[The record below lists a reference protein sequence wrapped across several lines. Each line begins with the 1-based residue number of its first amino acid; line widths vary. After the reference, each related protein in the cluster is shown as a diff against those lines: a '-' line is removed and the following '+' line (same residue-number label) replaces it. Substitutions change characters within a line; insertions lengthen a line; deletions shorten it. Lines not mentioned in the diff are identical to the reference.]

1 MQVTVKAV
9 YSVEANKELED
20 MMNSKAHFITLG
32 GKNGRTSSNEAIQA
46 LYNLTLA
53 LPGTKLTDPVF

>member
-1 MQVTVKAV
+1 
-9 YSVEANKELED
+9 

-32 GKNGRTSSNEAIQA
+32 AKNGRTSSNEAIQA

>member
-1 MQVTVKAV
+1 M
-9 YSVEANKELED
+9 EANKELED
-20 MMNSKAHFITLG
+20 MMNSKAHYITLG
-32 GKNGRTSSNEAIQA
+32 AKNGRVASNEAIQA